1 MFSSTIVGLYYN
13 IDLHPLT
20 LDTNVS
26 QEYKDDNVTVT
37 VEWIHKAYHR
47 LNITVTVVP
56 SVPLIQTGNASRQLQ
71 LTIPYNTEYN
81 LSLEGTAQCRP
92 NVTVTA
98 FIRLDYG
105 EEGLTLSGSCNCEWN
120 AKHVHVKP
128 SLLKICYYIII
139 VQLLVNYDP
148 YI

>member
-1 MFSSTIVGLYYN
+1 MNTNNNIINVFVYHHGIFI

-20 LDTNVS
+20 LDTNIF

-37 VEWIHKAYHR
+37 VEWIQKAYHR

-56 SVPLIQTGNASRQLQ
+56 RPLVPLIEIGDASRQ

-81 LSLEGTAQCRP
+81 ISLEGTAQCRP

-98 FIRLDYG
+98 FILLDYG
-105 EEGLTLSGSCNCEWN
+105 EEGL
-120 AKHVHVKP
+120 
-128 SLLKICYYIII
+128 I
-139 VQLLVNYDP
+139 LVY
-148 YI
+148 